1 MKEPLISVVIPT
13 FRRREGVQRA
23 VQSVLRQTYT
33 SFEVIVVIDG
43 VDDGTRARIDHLGD
57 ARTRVLETG
66 HNQGPAEARNHG
78 VRHAVGDYVA
88 LLDDDDEWTEQKL
101 ERQIHLV
108 ERLGLAGREFLI
120 SCRVIGKTPGGTYVW
135 PEHLF
140 QAGDDLSEY
149 LLDRRSPFSRLI
161 RVCSGTLLF
170 PRSLALRVPFPR
182 DTVHE
187 DWSWLLLCGVRD
199 RTPLVMCEEPMFI
212 YHLDSDGVSLNKQA
226 KWHASLEWGHLYR
239 AQMSGAAFAGLLA
252 TTTAWRAK
260 SQGGGWRAF
269 MEIARAMRREGDAAA
284 LHWLMLIS
292 IMLLPPPEIAE
303 KLRRRFFGLGR
314 YKSQLAGLLANPPSP
329 RQQLG
334 ACAGSSEP
342 ASHPLADHLDR
353 RLKARPLH
361 LLRGELEAKAIMKFI
376 PSMPSLVSAGW
387 FHSRSR
393 RLAAESLSYSRNRRG
408 PLANY
413 QASTNAEISIRPPLV
428 AVPGRPRKVL
438 LWYWG
443 RADAGDKFTYE
454 LALELAHEL
463 SNAPGFRLTVSAS
476 TGSQLAMLAD
486 SDKNIVLRTVRTFDG
501 NKASWTGKVSAAT
514 GLLGLPRLA
523 RDFRKILSERP
534 TDVAICTFQS
544 IWDVAAI
551 PILRRHASR
560 FILILHDAKFH
571 PGDYYPFRESVL
583 RWEVAS
589 ADALIVLS
597 EHVGRAAQQLYDFP
611 PDRIWTVPHGAFSF
625 GSGVVAPR
633 TFPHNRPMRL
643 LFFGRILKYK
653 GLGHLLDAYRLL
665 RERGAAVELDIV
677 GSGDLAPYKSQLAG
691 LSDVSINNA
700 WVAEEQIAHAL
711 ARADIVMLPY
721 VEASQSGV
729 AAAALTAALPIV
741 ATPVGGLVEQVR
753 CGQTGIIAKGIGPE
767 DLAAA
772 IRSLIDD
779 PSLYETCSA
788 GALRHA
794 REELGWTRIA
804 TDIAEILK
812 EVAIRPSRR
821 GQH

>member
-1 MKEPLISVVIPT
+1 VKEPLISVVIPT
-13 FRRREGVQRA
+13 FRRHELVQRA

-33 SFEVIVVIDG
+33 SVEVIVVIDG
-43 VDDGTRARIDHLGD
+43 VDDGTRARIDHLRD

-78 VRHAVGDYVA
+78 VRRAVGDYVA

-120 SCRVIGKTPGGTYVW
+120 SCRVIGRTPEGTYVW

-140 QAGDDLSEY
+140 QAGGDLSEY
-149 LLDRRSPFSRLI
+149 LLDRRSPFSRPGM
-161 RVCSGTLLF
+161 VCSGTLLF
-170 PRSLALRVPFPR
+170 PRSLALRVPFAP

-187 DWSWLLLCGVRD
+187 DWSWLLLCVVRD

-212 YHLDSDGVSLNKQA
+212 YHLDPESVSLNKQA
-226 KWHASLEWGHLYR
+226 NWRSSLEWGRRYR
-239 AQMSGAAFAGLLA
+239 AQMSGVAFAGLLA

-260 SQGGGWRAF
+260 RQGSWRDF
-269 MEIARAMRREGDAAA
+269 MEIARAMDREGDANA
-284 LHWLMLIS
+284 LHWQMLIS
-292 IMLLPPPEIAE
+292 VMLLPPEIAE
-303 KLRRRFFGLGR
+303 KLRRCFFGLGR
-314 YKSQLAGLLANPPSP
+314 YKSQLTGLLANRPSP

-408 PLANY
+408 PLADY

-428 AVPGRPRKVL
+428 AVPERPRQVL
-438 LWYWG
+438 LWHWG
-443 RADAGDKFTYE
+443 RAGAGAKFT
-454 LALELAHEL
+454 LELAREL
-463 SNAPGFRLTVSAS
+463 RNAPGFRLTVSAS
-476 TGSQLAMLAD
+476 AGSQLAMLAD
-486 SDKNIVLRTVRTFDG
+486 SDKNIVLRTVRTFEG
-501 NKASWTGKVSAAT
+501 NKASWTGKVSAAS
-514 GLLGLPRLA
+514 GLLGLWQLA
-523 RDFRKILSERP
+523 RDFRRILNERQ
-534 TDVAICTFQS
+534 TDIAICAFQS
-544 IWDVAAI
+544 IWDLAAI
-551 PILRRHASR
+551 PTLRRHANR
-560 FILILHDAKFH
+560 FILILHDAKLH

-583 RWEVAS
+583 RWEVAT

-597 EHVGRAAQQLYDFP
+597 DHVGRAAQLLYEFP
-611 PDRIWTVPHGAFSF
+611 PDRIWTVPHGTLSF
-625 GSGVVAPR
+625 GAGTVTPR

-691 LSDVSINNA
+691 LPDVSINNA
-700 WVAEEQIAHAL
+700 WVNEEQIAQAL
-711 ARADIVMLPY
+711 ARADIMMLPY
-721 VEASQSGV
+721 IEASQSGV
-729 AAAALTAALPIV
+729 AAAALTAGLPIV

-772 IRSLIDD
+772 IQSLIDD

-794 REELGWTRIA
+794 QEELGWARIA
-804 TDIAEILK
+804 TEIGAIVK
-812 EVAIRPSRR
+812 EVASRPSRR
-821 GQH
+821 GHR